1 MLRHRPA
8 ISTRSKATRRTLA
21 RFFPPL
27 LLLPLIAGGCSIK
40 GMAINSVADALSG
53 KGGGSNVYLT
63 DNDPILVGEALPF
76 SLKLM
81 ETILQETPEH
91 EGLLVAAASGFV
103 MYGTAWVLRPAR
115 VMEATDLRAAR
126 VQRARAKALFLRARG
141 YAGRALEA
149 RHPEIVPELMRNP
162 EVIAQR
168 FSVKDI
174 PAMYWF
180 AAAQGSALT
189 SDLNDMDLLT
199 DFTVVPVLLR
209 RALELDEEWNHG
221 ALHELMMAMPTSHGI
236 SIEDKERHFA
246 RAIELNG
253 GSSVAPLVS
262 LAESVA
268 VAQQDRN
275 RFIQLLN
282 EAMEFDVNDFPD
294 TRLANVLA
302 QNHARWLLS
311 RVDELFLMN
320 SESFLTQSDPTK
332 VRVLWP
338 LHF

>member
-1 MLRHRPA
+1 MLRNRPA
-8 ISTRSKATRRTLA
+8 FPTRHKVNRRASPRL
-21 RFFPPL
+21 FPL
-27 LLLPLIAGGCSIK
+27 LLLVLGTTGCSVK
-40 GMAINSVADALSG
+40 GMAMNSLANALSG
-53 KGGGSNVYLT
+53 GEGGSNVYLT

-103 MYGTAWVLRPAR
+103 MYGTALVLRPSR
-115 VMEATDLRAAR
+115 VMEATDLWAAR

-141 YAGRALEA
+141 YAGRALEL
-149 RHPEIVPELMRNP
+149 RHPEILPELMRNP
-162 EVIAQR
+162 EAVAQR
-168 FSVKDI
+168 FSPEDL

-189 SDLNDMDLLT
+189 SDMNDMGLVT
-199 DFTVVPVLLR
+199 DFTVVLELLR
-209 RALELDEEWNHG
+209 RALELDEGWNKG
-221 ALHELMMAMPTSHGI
+221 AIHELAMMMPASHGF
-236 SIEDKERHFA
+236 SIEEKEHHFA

-253 GSSVAPLVS
+253 GSSVAPFVS

-282 EAMEFDVNDFPD
+282 EALEFDVDDFPD

-320 SESFLTQSDPTK
+320 SESHLNQSDPTK
-332 VRVLWP
+332 VRVSWP

>member
-141 YAGRALEA
+141 YAGR
-149 RHPEIVPELMRNP
+149 V
-162 EVIAQR
+162 
-168 FSVKDI
+168 
-174 PAMYWF
+174 YWF